1 MLRSFVRIFFN
12 IKKDT
17 LENIP
22 TAAAKIWFFF
32 HETVAR
38 ITYPEL
44 QEILFVVDNIS
55 VGSKWTKMCPTSNTP
70 G

>member
-22 TAAAKIWFFF
+22 TAAANILFFF

-55 VGSKWTKMCPTSNTP
+55 VGSK
-70 G
+70 